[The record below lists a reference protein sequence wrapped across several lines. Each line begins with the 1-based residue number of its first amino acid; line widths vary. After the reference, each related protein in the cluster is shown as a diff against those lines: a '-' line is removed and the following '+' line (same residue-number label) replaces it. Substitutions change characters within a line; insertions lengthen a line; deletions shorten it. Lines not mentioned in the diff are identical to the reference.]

1 MDSNLRVAGLSS
13 KIQANMSSVL
23 DHMPSFQRPSSFFE
37 ALQNKP
43 DMIARRIKS
52 GRNPSTG
59 MIKKGNSMSP
69 LRPSTAATGPTF
81 AFRPE
86 TAKHYDPSKLNS
98 RVIEGWI
105 NSTLTDSEYLDI
117 PGCLTKP
124 EKKLPMVRF
133 GIDRATLVVISK

>member
-1 MDSNLRVAGLSS
+1 
-13 KIQANMSSVL
+13 MSGIFENI
-23 DHMPSFQRPSSFFE
+23 PNFPKAPSFFE
-37 ALQNKP
+37 AFQAKP

-59 MIKKGNSMSP
+59 MMNKGNSMSP
-69 LRPSTAATGPTF
+69 LRPSTAATGPTY
-81 AFRPE
+81 AFRPD
-86 TAKHYDPSKLNS
+86 TAKHYDPSKLNA

-105 NSTLTDSEYLDI
+105 NSTLTDAEYLDI

-133 GIDRATLVVISK
+133 GIDRATLVVTFT